1 MQIKE
6 QFKKLWRSILMTSK
20 ELANHLSNTA
30 VICKLRNNIQVQKI
44 GKLNQWIDKKRIS
57 NILKTLSFRIMHRIC
72 KRRIT
77 ILSQQLSDWTK
88 WHKINSRLQSN
99 SYWQTIWSIFNHNKF
114 KWKLRELAES
124 SYQSIKTQETTK
136 SIIKWINWF

>member
-1 MQIKE
+1 
-6 QFKKLWRSILMTSK
+6 MTSK

-77 ILSQQLSDWTK
+77 ILSQQLSDQMTQNQLK
-88 WHKINSRLQSN
+88 TTAEQLLANDLINLQS
-99 SYWQTIWSIFNHNKF
+99 
-114 KWKLRELAES
+114 
-124 SYQSIKTQETTK
+124 
-136 SIIKWINWF
+136 